1 MLFSFQ
7 LWTSDHV
14 DIEVD
19 DDDDDDDEDDDDVFV
34 VVVQAEH
41 LALNSFR
48 LFYFAS

>member
-19 DDDDDDDEDDDDVFV
+19 DDDDDDEEDDDVVV